1 MLKNRVNV
9 SKSIQVGPSELSFN
23 TGSLANQASG
33 SVLVRYGDTVVL
45 VTVVGS
51 EEPREGIDFFPLTV
65 DYEERLYA
73 VGKIPGG
80 FIKREG
86 KPSEKATLSARLI
99 DRPLRPLFPKTYH
112 NDVHIVA
119 TVLSVDQDHR
129 PDVAAINGASA
140 ALMLSNIPFDSPVGA
155 VCVGMVDG
163 QFILNPALEFSGSE
177 LELVVAGTKDAVVMV
192 EAEASELQENVM
204 LDAIE
209 FAHEEIKG
217 IIDGIL
223 ELREKAQ
230 EAGIA
235 LPKEPVKVES
245 LEAEVEASV
254 RSLAGAVLLEAIDLS
269 CEQRMAKQPR
279 EAMMKA
285 AKDSVLEQI
294 LEAHPNLA
302 EENPSL
308 PKQVSALVDTVEKE
322 LVRKTILENRQ
333 RVDGRD
339 LDEIRPI
346 ECHVGVLP
354 RTHGSG
360 LFMRG
365 ETQVLTVCTL
375 GALGEEQ
382 ILDGLGVE
390 ESKRYMHHYNFPPY
404 SVGEAKPI
412 RGPGRREIGHGS
424 LAERALLRV
433 LPSEDDFPYT
443 IRLVS
448 EVLESNGSSS
458 MASVCGST
466 LALMDSG
473 VPIKAPV
480 AGIAMGLVKNED
492 QVAILTDIQ
501 GVEDAL
507 GDMDF
512 KVAGTEKGLTALHM
526 DIKISGIDKSIMERA
541 LEQAREARLY
551 ILSKMLETIPAPREE
566 LSPYAPRII
575 KTSIDVDKIRDVIGP
590 GGKTI
595 KKIIEETGVKIDIE
609 DDGRIFIAAVDQD
622 AAEKALKI
630 IEAITEEVQVGKVYV
645 GKVTRITDFGAFV
658 EVVPGVMGLPGKEG
672 MVHISQLAEGR
683 VEKVEDVVKTGEEIM
698 VKAIGFDQMGRL
710 KLSRKEALFPGSRR
724 SDGGGNGGRP
734 PRTDHRNRNKPRF
747 NRDK

>member
-1 MLKNRVNV
+1 MPVMLKSRVNV
-9 SKSIQVGPSELSFN
+9 SQSISIGASELQLNS
-23 TGSLANQASG
+23 GSLANQANG

-45 VTVVGS
+45 VTVTAS

-86 KPSEKATLSARLI
+86 KPTEQATLSARLI
-99 DRPLRPLFPKTYH
+99 DRPLRPLFPKGYH

-140 ALMLSNIPFDSPVGA
+140 ALMLSDIPFDTPIAA
-155 VCVGMVDG
+155 VSVSIADG
-163 QFILNPALEFSGSE
+163 EFIVNPKLEETESE
-177 LELVVAGTKDAVVMV
+177 LALVVAGTREAVVMV
-192 EAEASELQENVM
+192 DAEASELPEDLMLRAIQYAHQEIVQIV
-204 LDAIE
+204 DKIVE
-209 FAHEEIKG
+209 FQ
-217 IIDGIL
+217 
-223 ELREKAQ
+223 EKAL

-235 LPKEPVKVES
+235 KEKQPVVVES
-245 LEAEVEASV
+245 LEAELEALT
-254 RSLAGAVLLEAIDLS
+254 RSTAEAVLGERIAAIAGERL
-269 CEQRMAKQPR
+269 AKHPR
-279 EAMMKA
+279 EKAMKA
-285 AKDSVLEQI
+285 AKEAVLEQVVESNPQ
-294 LEAHPNLA
+294 LF
-302 EENPSL
+302 EEDPQTS
-308 PKQVSALVDTVEKE
+308 KMVSAVIDAVEKE
-322 LVRKTILENRQ
+322 LVRKMMLENGQ
-333 RVDGRD
+333 RVDGRS

-346 ECHVGVLP
+346 ECAVGLLP

-360 LFMRG
+360 IFLRG

-382 ILDGLGVE
+382 VLDGLGAE
-390 ESKRYMHHYNFPPY
+390 ESKRYLHHYNFPPY
-404 SVGEAKPI
+404 SVGEARPM

-424 LAERALLRV
+424 LAERALVRV

-466 LALMDSG
+466 LALMDAG

-480 AGIAMGLVKNED
+480 AGIAMGLVKEDD
-492 QVAILTDIQ
+492 QVAIITDIQ

-512 KVAGTEKGLTALHM
+512 KVAGTAKGVTALHM
-526 DIKISGIDKSIMERA
+526 DIKTTGISNAIFEKA
-541 LEQAREARLY
+541 LAQAREARMF
-551 ILSKMLETIPAPREE
+551 ILSKMLDTIPAPREE

-575 KTSIDVDKIRDVIGP
+575 QTQIDTDKIRDVIGP

-609 DDGRIFIAAVDQD
+609 DDGRVYIAAVNQE
-622 AAEKALKI
+622 AAERALEI
-630 IEAITEEVQVGKVYV
+630 IQAITAEVEIGKIYN

-658 EVVPGVMGLPGKEG
+658 EVIPGVMGLPGKEG

-683 VEKVEDVVKTGEEIM
+683 VEKVEDVVKMGDPIM
-698 VKAIGFDQMGRL
+698 VKATGLDHMGRL
-710 KLSRKEALFPGSRR
+710 KLSRKEALGL
-724 SDGGGNGGRP
+724 GGRNGGEGRP
-734 PRTDHRNRNKPRF
+734 NKSDRNRKPRF
-747 NRDK
+747 NREK